1 MAFKSTLLFDVLGN
15 ILKNK
20 SEDLYNKHIS
30 LEDEWKTVS
39 KFMIL
44 KYLSMHQNNLVRQY
58 ILDNFLTLE
67 RMDVKVLYKFLIKT
81 IPAQTSTFIKY
92 IK

>member
-20 SEDLYNKHIS
+20 SEDLYLKHIS
-30 LEDEWKTVS
+30 MEEEWKTVS
-39 KFMIL
+39 KFMVL
-44 KYLSMHQNNLVRQY
+44 RYLSMHQSSLVRDY
-58 ILDNFLTLE
+58 ILNNFITLE
-67 RMDVKVLYKFLIKT
+67 RMDLKLLYKLLIKT
-81 IPAQTSTFIKY
+81 IPYQNNTFIRY